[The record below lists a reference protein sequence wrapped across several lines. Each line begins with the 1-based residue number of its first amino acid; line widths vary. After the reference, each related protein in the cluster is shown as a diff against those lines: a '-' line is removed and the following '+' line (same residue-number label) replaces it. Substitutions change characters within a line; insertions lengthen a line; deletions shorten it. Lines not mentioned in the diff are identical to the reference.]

1 MDNLQKACC
10 IGTGTMGSS
19 ISLTLALGGMEVF
32 MYGRT
37 SDSVNRGMGSID
49 SFCCNLISSSLYSE
63 SEMEAIRKRI
73 HPSTDLGRSLTGVT
87 FVSEAVSEDSELKQE
102 LFSRIESMV
111 PEDAIITSATSGLD
125 PDIIGQKLSSR
136 ARFLVAHFSNP
147 AHLMPFV
154 ELVPC
159 RETSHGS
166 MEFAR
171 DILVK
176 VGLRPVC
183 LDRYIPGFV
192 FNRLQ
197 FALLRESMYLVEQGI
212 VTPEELDGAVT
223 HGLGRRL
230 AYTGPLKSADMG
242 GLDVFQNV
250 ASYLLPDLCSS
261 GEVSEV
267 LSDPVANGNFGC
279 KTGRGIFEW
288 SEEEIEETKK
298 KREQIL
304 ILLAKQFRKDL

>member
-1 MDNLQKACC
+1 
-10 IGTGTMGSS
+10 MGSS
-19 ISLTLALGGMEVF
+19 ISLTLALGGMDVF

-37 SDSVNRGMGSID
+37 PESVNRGMGSIN
-49 SFCCNLISSSLYSE
+49 SFCRNLVRSSLYSE

-73 HPSTDLGRSLTGVT
+73 HPSTDLGDSLKEVT
-87 FVSEAVSEDSELKQE
+87 FVSEAISEDPELKQE
-102 LFSRIESMV
+102 LFAKIETMV
-111 PEDAIITSATSGLD
+111 PEDAMITSATSGLD

-159 RETSHGS
+159 GETSPDS

-171 DILVK
+171 DLLLK

-230 AYTGPLKSADMG
+230 AYTGPLRSADMG
-242 GLDVFQNV
+242 GLDVFNKI
-250 ASYLLPDLCSS
+250 ASYLLPELCSS
-261 GEVSEV
+261 GEVSRV
-267 LSDPVANGNFGC
+267 LSDPAANGDLGC

-288 SEEEIEETKK
+288 NEEEIDETNR
-298 KREQIL
+298 KREHIL
-304 ILLAKQFRKDL
+304 ILLAKQFREDL